1 MRTLRLA
8 TTLALFRAAIRWR
21 GVRAAMGLASLIG
34 KVPRW
39 PRRVAIADPVGVV
52 TEIRRVA
59 GKMPFRADCLPQS
72 LTAWLALHRAGLRPT
87 VRLGIALDGTSS
99 AHAWVELAG
108 AALCESTSERY
119 HTFAVATHLPSTV
132 VGNGP

>member
-1 MRTLRLA
+1 
-8 TTLALFRAAIRWR
+8 
-21 GVRAAMGLASLIG
+21 MGLASLIG

-39 PRRVAIADPVGVV
+39 PRRVAIDDPVGVV

-72 LTAWLALHRAGLRPT
+72 LTSWLALRRAGLHPT
-87 VRLGIALDGTSS
+87 VRLGVALDGTPS

-108 AALCESTSERY
+108 VALCEPTSERF
-119 HTFAVATHLPSTV
+119 HTFAVESHLPLAV
-132 VGNGP
+132 VGGR